1 MLLSA
6 IFGLPLSGMKED
18 TSYRRR
24 YARIKYFNALLIW
37 SKIRIVNLCQ
47 ISVKLLDV
55 IFISAIY
62 FFVRLMHGV
71 KNKNTLLIKN
81 QIQFL

>member
-24 YARIKYFNALLIW
+24 NARIKYFNALLIW

-55 IFISAIY
+55 IFISAIN
-62 FFVRLMHGV
+62 FFVRLMHGG
-71 KNKNTLLIKN
+71 KNENTLLIKN

>member
-6 IFGLPLSGMKED
+6 IFGLPLCGMKED

-24 YARIKYFNALLIW
+24 YARIKRFNALLIW
-37 SKIRIVNLCQ
+37 SKIRIVNLCH
-47 ISVKLLDV
+47 ISVKFLDV

-62 FFVRLMHGV
+62 SEIII
-71 KNKNTLLIKN
+71 N
-81 QIQFL
+81 